1 MQIFNQYNNR
11 RLDNKF
17 NIFEGVQN
25 NWFFIGINFIM
36 VGGQV
41 MIIFVGG
48 EAFGV
53 VELNGVQWGISII
66 LGAISIPVAVIIR
79 LIPDQVLAKILPD
92 WMSKKE
98 NSNIY
103 VHNQDRFQW
112 NDGIEAVRDE
122 LAFLKM
128 VRGGRL
134 NQLKFSRQNVKQS
147 FSHIFRRGAPEGE
160 IHTAEDGT
168 LPPPSPSSQRRRRS
182 RSNSAFAAAAM
193 VPSIVAGSIGGWSPI
208 EKPSEEGVIRLPSRG
223 ESQDGTLAPPSLN
236 PNDNIREISSSS
248 NEKML
253 TLPKI

>member
-1 MQIFNQYNNR
+1 MCSNR

-25 NWFFIGINFIM
+25 NWFFIGINFVM

-48 EAFGV
+48 DAFGV
-53 VELNGVQWGISII
+53 TELSGVQWGISII
-66 LGAISIPVAVIIR
+66 LGAISIPVAVVIR
-79 LIPDQVLAKILPD
+79 LIPDQVIAKVLPS
-92 WMSKKE
+92 WMSKKGS
-98 NSNIY
+98 SNIY
-103 VHNQDRFQW
+103 LGNQDRFQW
-112 NDGIEAVRDE
+112 NEGIEAVREE

-134 NQLKFSRQNVKQS
+134 NQLKFSRQDVKQS
-147 FSHIFRRGAPEGE
+147 FSHIFRRGGSEGD
-160 IHTAEDGT
+160 IHAAEDGT

-208 EKPSEEGVIRLPSRG
+208 EKPNEEGATRLPSRG
-223 ESQDGTLAPPSLN
+223 ESQDGSLAPPSLN

-248 NEKML
+248 SNEKTL
-253 TLPKI
+253 TPPKF